1 MQASD
6 GNFYGITRGGGRYNG
21 GTVFKLTPAGIFSVL
36 YSFDP
41 VATGV
46 YGDAGTLVQGNDGS
60 LYGVAT
66 NTIFR
71 VSLGGAFTKLHALDY
86 QTEGNHLRP
95 VKLAKGADG
104 HFYGLTFFGG
114 TNGSGTLY
122 RITPDGTFM
131 LLHTL
136 DFNADG
142 AMSNGNLVNGNDGY
156 FYGMT
161 WVGGANGL
169 GTFFRISPAGDF
181 KVLHPQGAAQYGTLL
196 PGPDGK
202 L

>member
-1 MQASD
+1 
-6 GNFYGITRGGGRYNG
+6 
-21 GTVFKLTPAGIFSVL
+21 
-36 YSFDP
+36 
-41 VATGV
+41 
-46 YGDAGTLVQGNDGS
+46 VQGNDGS